1 MTRFARAK
9 GSKGSNERVLDE
21 PTPWHLMKQ
30 QLESSAISKEITEK
44 VKSAQDLLKEKDDL
58 YYFDTLGN
66 SKVDWADIEPENNN
80 LTPSNKKKINTPDKK
95 SNKRM
100 LAEVVEPSNAIMS
113 DSVTPEPSTVVK
125 TKVPSTKKPKI
136 NDNIDEPSDK
146 KAADE
151 QKALARSEKNRK
163 RRQEKK
169 LKYREKLQAENKLK
183 DNSSNNNDNDK
194 KTGEQLSK
202 RQKRN
207 RKNKLKN
214 EDNEST
220 SVINSEE
227 GSSTPSELINSK
239 FQQNKNID
247 NTPNMQQNDRFNNG
261 CKPPKKKL
269 PKPRDDLEHKRRK
282 PCPPSEKVTI
292 NGFEVEIVHY
302 DGFPVKKE
310 DADRLKEL
318 RSQMILKGIPKQQ
331 IDAAMKLERRKA
343 EKALTRI
350 KKTVCFHCRK
360 AGHNLSDCPEIGQE
374 VVTGICFQCG
384 STEHTHFECKVVKK
398 DDFKFAS
405 CFICR
410 EQGHIAKQ
418 CPDNPK
424 GLYPQGGACKL
435 CGDVTHLKKDCPDLK
450 IEREEN
456 LMTLGTIGNS
466 NLESLDNQS
475 IHINNDCKKPIKQ
488 VIKF

>member
-9 GSKGSNERVLDE
+9 GSKAFNERVLDE

-30 QLESSAISKEITEK
+30 QLESSTISKEINEK
-44 VKSAQDLLKEKDDL
+44 AESAQDLQKEKDAPF
-58 YYFDTLGN
+58 YFDSLGD
-66 SKVDWADIEPENNN
+66 SKVDWAYIEPENNN
-80 LTPSNKKKINTPDKK
+80 STPSNKKNKNT
-95 SNKRM
+95 SNKK
-100 LAEVVEPSNAIMS
+100 LNKLELTESAKPSNIMS
-113 DSVTPEPSTVVK
+113 NSITPETSTAVE
-125 TKVPSTKKPKI
+125 TEVPSTKKPTN
-136 NDNIDEPSDK
+136 NDNIDEPLDK

-163 RRQEKK
+163 RRHEKK
-169 LKYREKLQAENKLK
+169 LKYQEKLKAENQLK
-183 DNSSNNNDNDK
+183 DSSANKDHNDN

-220 SVINSEE
+220 SVNNSEE
-227 GSSTPSELINSK
+227 ISSTPVEPMYSK
-239 FQQNKNID
+239 LEQNKNIN
-247 NTPNMQQNDRFNNG
+247 NTSNMQKNNRFNNG
-261 CKPPKKKL
+261 CEPPKRKL

-331 IDAAMKLERRKA
+331 INAAMKLERRKA
-343 EKALTRI
+343 EKALSRI

-374 VVTGICFQCG
+374 VVSGICFQCG
-384 STEHTHFECKVVKK
+384 STEHTHSECKVVKK

-424 GLYPQGGACKL
+424 GLYPQGGSCNL
-435 CGDVTHLKKDCPDLK
+435 CGDVTHLKKDCPHLQ
-450 IEREEN
+450 IQREEN

-466 NLESLDNQS
+466 NLESLDNQPVNIS
-475 IHINNDCKKPIKQ
+475 GDSKKPIKQ

>member
-9 GSKGSNERVLDE
+9 GSKASNERLLDE

-30 QLESSAISKEITEK
+30 QLESSATSKEITEK
-44 VKSAQDLLKEKDDL
+44 VKSAQDLLKEQDDL

-80 LTPSNKKKINTPDKK
+80 STPSNKKKINTPDKK
-95 SNKRM
+95 SNKHK
-100 LAEVVEPSNAIMS
+100 LAESVEPSNAIIS
-113 DSVTPEPSTVVK
+113 DSVTPDPSTVVE
-125 TKVPSTKKPKI
+125 TEVPSTKKPKI
-136 NDNIDEPSDK
+136 NDNINEPLHK

-169 LKYREKLQAENKLK
+169 LKY
-183 DNSSNNNDNDK
+183 S
-194 KTGEQLSK
+194 
-202 RQKRN
+202 
-207 RKNKLKN
+207 
-214 EDNEST
+214 
-220 SVINSEE
+220 
-227 GSSTPSELINSK
+227 
-239 FQQNKNID
+239 
-247 NTPNMQQNDRFNNG
+247 G
-261 CKPPKKKL
+261 CEPPKKKL
-269 PKPRDDLEHKRRK
+269 SKPRDDLEHKRRK

-466 NLESLDNQS
+466 NLESLDNQP